1 VDNNKEHK
9 QYLALDVGLK
19 RTGIARG
26 SEAARLAEPL
36 MTVPTTEVLKTMQGL
51 IEEYNVSAVVVG
63 LPRNL
68 HGNNTQQTNWV
79 RDWVDQ
85 VKKKINLPF
94 YWQDEVLSS
103 KIAAAKKL
111 SYKKVHDVDSLAAA
125 IILQDFLDTPEA
137 GRIIS

>member
-1 VDNNKEHK
+1 VDSNKYNKE
-9 QYLALDVGLK
+9 YLSLDVGLK

-26 SEAARLAEPL
+26 SGSARLAEPL
-36 MTVPTTEVLKTMQGL
+36 FSVATTEILKTLKDL

-68 HGNNTQQTNWV
+68 HGNSTQQTNWV
-79 RDWVDQ
+79 REWVDQ
-85 VKKKINLPF
+85 IKKKISLPF

-111 SYKKVHDVDSLAAA
+111 
-125 IILQDFLDTPEA
+125 
-137 GRIIS
+137 

>member
-1 VDNNKEHK
+1 VDSNKYKKE
-9 QYLALDVGLK
+9 YLSLDVGLK

-26 SEAARLAEPL
+26 SESARLAEPL
-36 MTVPTTEVLKTMQGL
+36 FSVATTEILETLKDL

-68 HGNNTQQTNWV
+68 HGNSTQQTNWV
-79 RDWVDQ
+79 REWVDQ
-85 VKKKINLPF
+85 IKKKISLPF

-111 SYKKVHDVDSLAAA
+111 SYNKVHDIDSLAAA
-125 IILQDFLDTPEA
+125 VILQDFLDAPEA
-137 GRIIS
+137 NRMVC

>member
-1 VDNNKEHK
+1 
-9 QYLALDVGLK
+9 LDVGL
-19 RTGIARG
+19 RG

>member
-1 VDNNKEHK
+1 VDSK

-26 SEAARLAEPL
+26 SEAARLSEPL
-36 MTVPTTEVLKTMQGL
+36 ITVSTSNVLKVLRDL
-51 IEEYNVSAVVVG
+51 IEEYNVGAIVVG

-79 RDWVDQ
+79 RDWVDHA
-85 VKKKINLPF
+85 KSKIELPF
-94 YWQDEVLSS
+94 YWQDEVLSTR
-103 KIAAAKKL
+103 IAEAKKL

-125 IILQDFLDTPEA
+125 VILQDFFDSSEA
-137 GRIIS
+137 ERMVI

>member
-1 VDNNKEHK
+1 VDSNKYNKE
-9 QYLALDVGLK
+9 YLSLDVGLK

-26 SEAARLAEPL
+26 SGSARLAEPL
-36 MTVPTTEVLKTMQGL
+36 FSVATTEILKTLKDL

-68 HGNNTQQTNWV
+68 HGNSTQQTNWV
-79 RDWVDQ
+79 REWVDQ
-85 VKKKINLPF
+85 IKKKISLPF

-111 SYKKVHDVDSLAAA
+111 SYNKVHDIDSLAAA
-125 IILQDFLDTPEA
+125 VILQDFLDTPEA
-137 GRIIS
+137 NRMVC

>member
-1 VDNNKEHK
+1 VNSNK
-9 QYLALDVGLK
+9 QYLGLDVGLK

-36 MTVPTTEVLKTMQGL
+36 LTVNTTEVLKTLKDL
-51 IEEYNVSAVVVG
+51 IEEYNVTAVVVG

-79 RDWVDQ
+79 RDWVEHA
-85 VKKKINLPF
+85 KRKIDVTY
-94 YWQDEVLSS
+94 YWQDEVLSTR
-103 KIAAAKKL
+103 IAEAKKL
-111 SYKKVHDVDSLAAA
+111 KLKNPHDIDSLAAA

-137 GRIIS
+137 NRTVC

>member
-1 VDNNKEHK
+1 VDNK

-36 MTVPTTEVLKTMQGL
+36 RTIATTDVLKTL
-51 IEEYNVSAVVVG
+51 KELAEEYNVNAVVVG

-79 RDWVDQ
+79 RDWVDRA
-85 VKKKINLPF
+85 KDKIDLTF

-103 KIAAAKKL
+103 KIAEANKL
-111 SYKKVHDVDSLAAA
+111 SYKKAHDVDSIAAA
-125 IILQDFLDTPEA
+125 VILQDFLDTPEA
-137 GRIIS
+137 NRVVC